1 MYERDDMG
9 KVRRGERE
17 RERERDTEKVKE
29 TKEDIV
35 RRSDAKTFH

>member
-9 KVRRGERE
+9 KVRRERE